1 MKTIFFVVLLT
12 LFSFNCNVYAFD
24 LKGVVKCKTKHL
36 PIQGVSIIN
45 KTSKKVAISD
55 QDGLFSITGKLG
67 DKIVFKLMGY
77 QNYTQVLTSDSAFL
91 LVEMTADE
99 KLLKSVNITA
109 NRNSSLQTSQS
120 SVITLTAKQMNNLPT
135 IGGERDVIR
144 AMQLMPGVKRG
155 GDGAAGIFVRGGTA
169 DQNLVLMDGAP
180 VYNPSHIL
188 GFFSIF
194 NNDALQEAK
203 LFKGAFPAN
212 YGGRLSAVM
221 DVKMRDGNF
230 VKWNTEAGVG
240 LLSAKV
246 KVEGPIVKDK
256 VSLLVATRRT
266 YLDKVFQVVGNQLPY
281 YFYDFNTKLNFKINT
296 YQKISFS
303 NYWGN
308 DVLSILETPTNNN
321 SGLGIDFGTQLG
333 NNVSSLKWSH
343 TKNNASTNLLVS
355 HSYFAYHVNAAIQNT
370 NFTLK
375 SVLNDFSF
383 KADYSKMFNKLH
395 TVKFGLDGT
404 RLLVS
409 PNQSTFKGS
418 VNETLKADA
427 AQFFNN
433 NQINFYALH
442 DYVFSKKITFNYGV
456 RLSSSFNTNYLYLIP
471 EPRLAVK
478 YSLNQKS
485 ALKLAYNK
493 MSQHVHFVS
502 SSSALMPTDLWYPV
516 TQNVKPQ
523 TAHQISVSFEK
534 ELPTQGLFLQV
545 ECYYKW
551 MQNLVEYKEGTQI
564 LLNNKVEDDLIQGVG
579 KANGFEIMLSKKEG
593 KFTGWF
599 AYTLAWSSR
608 QFDELN
614 NGNPFFTRY
623 DRRHDFSIV
632 GNYNFNKRMSFS
644 ANYVW
649 ASGSRVTPIVGQFLM
664 PSGSYNDVLTM
675 PIYGSRN
682 SLVLSP
688 THRLDINWVI
698 KSKPEKKHQSEWHIG
713 AYNVYNQTQAFKTKI
728 EPNGQGNLNYKQ
740 IGLFG
745 FIPSIAF
752 NIKF

>member
-1 MKTIFFVVLLT
+1 
-12 LFSFNCNVYAFD
+12 
-24 LKGVVKCKTKHL
+24 
-36 PIQGVSIIN
+36 
-45 KTSKKVAISD
+45 
-55 QDGLFSITGKLG
+55 
-67 DKIVFKLMGY
+67 
-77 QNYTQVLTSDSAFL
+77 
-91 LVEMTADE
+91 
-99 KLLKSVNITA
+99 
-109 NRNSSLQTSQS
+109 
-120 SVITLTAKQMNNLPT
+120 
-135 IGGERDVIR
+135 
-144 AMQLMPGVKRG
+144 
-155 GDGAAGIFVRGGTA
+155 
-169 DQNLVLMDGAP
+169 MDGAT

-203 LFKGAFPAN
+203 LYKGAFPAN

-221 DVKMRDGNF
+221 DVKMRDGDF
-230 VKWNTEAGVG
+230 FKWNTEAGVG

-246 KVEGPIVKDK
+246 KVEGPILKDRI
-256 VSLLVATRRT
+256 SLLVATRRT
-266 YLDKVFQVVGNQLPY
+266 YLDKMFQAVGNQLPY
-281 YFYDFNTKLNFKINT
+281 YFYDFNTKLNFKINAH
-296 YQKISFS
+296 QKISFS

-308 DVLSILETPTNNN
+308 DVLSIFETPTNNN
-321 SGLGIDFGTQLG
+321 IGLGIDFGTQLG
-333 NNVSSLKWSH
+333 NNVSSLKWMH
-343 TKNNASTNLLVS
+343 TKNNALTNVLIS

-375 SVLNDFSF
+375 SVLNDFSI
-383 KADYSKMFNKLH
+383 KADYSKIVNKLH
-395 TVKFGLDGT
+395 TIKFGIDGT

-433 NQINFYALH
+433 NQLNFFALH
-442 DYVFSKKITFNYGV
+442 DYVFSKKTTLNYGI
-456 RLSSSFNTNYLYLIP
+456 RFSSSFNTNYLYVIP
-471 EPRLAVK
+471 EPRLAIK
-478 YSLNQKS
+478 YGLTQTS

-516 TQNVKPQ
+516 TNQVKPQ
-523 TAHQISVSFEK
+523 TAHQLSVSYEK
-534 ELPTQGLFLQV
+534 ELPSSGLFFQV

-551 MQNLVEYKEGTQI
+551 MQNIVEYKEGTQI
-564 LLNNKVEDDLIQGVG
+564 LLNNKVEDDLIQGTG
-579 KANGFEIMLSKKEG
+579 KAYGLEIMISKKEG
-593 KFTGWF
+593 KFTGWV

-614 NGNPFFTRY
+614 NGNSFFTRY
-623 DRRHDFSIV
+623 DRRHDFSVV

-675 PIYGSRN
+675 PIYGHRN

-688 THRLDINWVI
+688 THRLDVNWVI
-698 KSKPEKKHQSEWHIG
+698 KSKPNKKHQSEWHIG

-745 FIPSIAF
+745 FIPSIAY
-752 NIKF
+752 NIKL